1 MDIAKIYEAERH
13 WLARKFPTLDFRWE
27 SRKLIE
33 QIVSPILES
42 SEANLAH
49 QKIQDGLRA
58 KAKQHTQ
65 DVVQL
70 IEVDKRR
77 ALYRIVIAVKWL
89 REYFADELTEQ
100 DDSGGGGRKNRLN
113 PLSRFGRW

>member
-27 SRKLIE
+27 NRKLID
-33 QIVSPILES
+33 QIVSPLLEYG
-42 SEANLAH
+42 EADLAY
-49 QKIQDGLRA
+49 QKIHNGLHT
-58 KAKQHTQ
+58 KAKQHTV

-89 REYFADELTEQ
+89 RECFADELTEP
-100 DDSGGGGRKNRLN
+100 DDSSGGGRKNRIN